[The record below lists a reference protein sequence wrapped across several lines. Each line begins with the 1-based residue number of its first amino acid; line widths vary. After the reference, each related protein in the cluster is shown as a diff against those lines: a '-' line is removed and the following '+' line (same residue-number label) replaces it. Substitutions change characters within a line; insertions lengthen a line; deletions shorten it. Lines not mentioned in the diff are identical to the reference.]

1 MTGRFSRA
9 FSNLKVR
16 PKLMV
21 LHNLFFLV
29 LALAVYFALI
39 PLFQQRVMQARAR
52 ELSLIAAQLA
62 EARPLLRLPG
72 MEIYDY
78 QEGSA
83 EALRIPPLI
92 KARLDGAPG
101 SIQALPGNDE
111 VVYFKDARTGAY
123 RRLLLPHQF
132 YDDMLTRAKWSLFAT
147 LGVIYFL
154 AVLLLELVVM
164 PRYVYRPLRTL
175 LTADDAA
182 R

>member
-39 PLFQQRVMQARAR
+39 PLFEQRVMQARAR

-83 EALRIPPLI
+83 EALRIPASVRA
-92 KARLDGAPG
+92 KLDASPG
-101 SIQALPGNDE
+101 SIQWQPNHGE
-111 VVYFKDARTGAY
+111 VVYLKDARTGAY
-123 RRLLLPHQF
+123 RRLLLPHHF
-132 YDDMLTRAKWSLFAT
+132 YDDVLTRAKWSLFAT
-147 LGVIYFL
+147 LGVVYFL
-154 AVLLLELVVM
+154 AVLLLEL
-164 PRYVYRPLRTL
+164 
-175 LTADDAA
+175 
-182 R
+182 